1 MISVIRYMRYL
12 LILIVVVL
20 AGCSENT
27 YESRELP
34 TKYPESA
41 TMGSADDVTKELYK
55 K

>member
-1 MISVIRYMRYL
+1 MNK
-12 LILIVVVL
+12 LILIL
-20 AGCSENT
+20 PLFLLISCSEPNF
-27 YESRELP
+27 ESRELP

>member
-1 MISVIRYMRYL
+1 MIMKK
-12 LILIVVVL
+12 LILILPLLFLVS
-20 AGCSENT
+20 CSEPN

-34 TKYPESA
+34 TKYPETP